1 MEDKTKLCSKWKR
14 NDACKLDRD
23 FTISNNEEDP
33 WNIKYPVLSREM
45 FDLMQKTCPNTCGWV
60 ESGCHDEH
68 PRCQE
73 WARSGLCTVNIGSN
87 PSFMAHTCRESC
99 GVCGFLS
106 LHNLVSVQTSSS
118 STN

>member
-1 MEDKTKLCSKWKR
+1 MKDKTEFCSQWKR
-14 NDACKLDRD
+14 HGACELDRD
-23 FTISNNEEDP
+23 FSLSEEDDL
-33 WNIKYPVLSREM
+33 NAQVYSKQM

-68 PRCQE
+68 PRCPE

-106 LHNLVSVQTSSS
+106 PENKVSPQTWPEGSQKV
-118 STN
+118 